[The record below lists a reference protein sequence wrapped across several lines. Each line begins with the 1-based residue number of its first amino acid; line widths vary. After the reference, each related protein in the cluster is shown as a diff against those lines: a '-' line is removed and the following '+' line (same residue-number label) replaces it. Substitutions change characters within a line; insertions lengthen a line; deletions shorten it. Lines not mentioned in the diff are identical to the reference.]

1 MTAPRWPSGSAAP
14 GCGQGPPPGCGRA
27 ARPTPAG
34 RPWCAQLR
42 WVHDMIRSDLAAIRQ
57 MAADAAAGRPAG
69 ALREAVRSLAMA
81 SPVWQLKVSCLQHCR
96 FVHSHH
102 THESIA
108 LFPALRQAN
117 PALNPVV
124 DKLEADHQHVS
135 DLLDEVEEAARELGE
150 AAGDEARQR
159 LAAALDTLSADL
171 LAHLDY
177 EEQHIADTLRSWT
190 RWPGW

>member
-1 MTAPRWPSGSAAP
+1 VTAQPVPAAPR
-14 GCGQGPPPGCGRA
+14 GQGSGPARA
-27 ARPTPAG
+27 NPRGEAMVAE
-34 RPWCAQLR
+34 LR
-42 WVHDMIRSDLAAIRQ
+42 WVHDMIRSDLGAIRQ

-69 ALREAVRSLAMA
+69 VIREAVRSLAMA

-102 THESIA
+102 THESVA
-108 LFPALRQAN
+108 LFPALRRAN
-117 PALNPVV
+117 PALSPVV

-135 DLLDEVEEAARELGE
+135 DLLDEVEEAARGLGE
-150 AAGDEARQR
+150 TAGDEARRR
-159 LAAALDTLSADL
+159 LTVALDTLSADL

-177 EEQHIADTLRSWT
+177 EEQHIADTLRTWT